1 MDVPREKSRHYLL
14 NANTICHNP
23 SMSNASTSV
32 RIQFVVE
39 LARRLHQYGATAAR
53 LEAAIDSVSARLDLE
68 CNSLSTP
75 TSIILSF
82 SDRSRGEGA
91 LAEIT
96 QVIRIPPGEVNLRLL
111 SEVDA
116 IADQVIDGML
126 DIGEGFARIHALRT
140 QRTMRNRVRTTVSY
154 GIASA
159 AVAAILHTTWADIEA
174 AGAIGLVT
182 GALAMVSDGRPRLN
196 ASFEAISAL
205 FATFVATAVGAW
217 WVPLDVKSVVL
228 ASLIV
233 LMPGISLTTAV
244 RELSTQHLISGVA
257 RLAGAVMTLL
267 KLAFGALAATQLCH
281 AMHIVPMVSV
291 ADPVPGWVQWT
302 ALVFGCYSFA
312 VLFQAAWRDYPAVMG
327 YVITYYGS
335 SAFTPEFGVLVA
347 GFAIGAAGNLYARI
361 AKRPGA
367 VVREPGIILV
377 VPGSVG
383 FRTLSFMFER
393 DLSLGMDMAVT
404 LIALLVSL
412 VAGLLFG
419 DLFIAPRRSL

>member
-1 MDVPREKSRHYLL
+1 MNS
-14 NANTICHNP
+14 
-23 SMSNASTSV
+23 ASTSL

-96 QVIRIPPGEVNLRLL
+96 QVIRIPPGEVNLRLMCD
-111 SEVDA
+111 VDA
-116 IADQVIDGML
+116 IADQVIDGTL
-126 DIGEGFARIHALRT
+126 DIAEGFARMHALRT
-140 QRTMRNRVRTTVSY
+140 QRTVRNRIRTTISY

-159 AVAAILHTTWADIEA
+159 AVAAILHASWYDIAA
-174 AGAIGLVT
+174 AGFIGLFT
-182 GALAMVSDGRPRLN
+182 GALAMVSEGRPRLS

-205 FATFVATAVGAW
+205 IATLVATTVSAW
-217 WVPLDVKSVVL
+217 FVPLDVKSVVL

-233 LMPGISLTTAV
+233 LMPGISLTTSV
-244 RELSTQHLISGVA
+244 RELSTQHLSSGVA
-257 RLAGAVMTLL
+257 RFAGAVMTLL

-281 AMHIVPMVSV
+281 ALHIIPVTPI
-291 ADPVPGWVQWT
+291 ADPVPSWVQWA

-312 VLFQAAWRDYPAVMG
+312 VLFQAAWRDYPAVMVAAALG
-327 YVITYYGS
+327 YIITYYGS
-335 SAFTPEFGVLVA
+335 SLFTPEFGVLVA
-347 GFAIGAAGNLYARI
+347 GFAIGALGNFYARVF
-361 AKRPGA
+361 KRPGA

-393 DLSLGMDMAVT
+393 DLSLGMDMAIT

-419 DLFIAPRRSL
+419 DLLIAPRRSL

>member
-1 MDVPREKSRHYLL
+1 M
-14 NANTICHNP
+14 N
-23 SMSNASTSV
+23 NASTSA

-111 SEVDA
+111 CEVDA

-126 DIGEGFARIHALRT
+126 DIREGFARIHGLRT
-140 QRTMRNRVRTTVSY
+140 GRTVRNRVRTTVSY

-159 AVAAILHTTWADIEA
+159 AVAAILHTSWADIEA

-182 GALAMVSDGRPRLN
+182 GALAMLSEGRPRLN

-205 FATFVATAVGAW
+205 FATFIATVVSAW

-257 RLAGAVMTLL
+257 RFAGAVMTLL
-267 KLAFGALAATQLCH
+267 KLAFGTLAATQLCH
-281 AMHIVPMVSV
+281 AMHIVPILE
-291 ADPVPGWVQWT
+291 AANPVPAWVQWT

-312 VLFQAAWRDYPAVMG
+312 VLFQASWRDYPAVMFSAAMG

-393 DLSLGMDMAVT
+393 DLTLGMDMAVT
-404 LIALLVSL
+404 LTALLVSL

>member
-1 MDVPREKSRHYLL
+1 MNHVVNH
-14 NANTICHNP
+14 
-23 SMSNASTSV
+23 ASTNV

-53 LEAAIDSVSARLDLE
+53 LEAAIDSVSARLDLD

-82 SDRSRGEGA
+82 SDHSRGESA

-111 SEVDA
+111 CEVDA
-116 IADQVIDGML
+116 IADQVTDGVL
-126 DIGEGFARIHALRT
+126 DIGEGFTRLHNLRT
-140 QRTMRNRVRTTVSY
+140 KRTLRNRVRTTISY

-159 AVAAILHTTWADIEA
+159 AVAAILHASWVDLAA
-174 AGAIGLVT
+174 AGAIGLFI
-182 GALAMVSDGRPRLN
+182 GALAMVSDGRPRLS
-196 ASFEAISAL
+196 ASFEALSAL
-205 FATFVATAVGAW
+205 LATFAATAVSAW

-233 LMPGISLTTAV
+233 LMPGVSLTTAV

-267 KLAFGALAATQLCH
+267 KLAFGTLAATQLCN
-281 AMHIVPMVSV
+281 AMHIIPITPI
-291 ADPVPGWVQWT
+291 AAPIPGWAQWA
-302 ALVFGCYSFA
+302 ALIFGCYSFA
-312 VLFQAAWRDYPAVMG
+312 VLFQAAWRDYPAVMVAAALG

-347 GFAIGAAGNLYARI
+347 GFAIGALGNLYARV

-419 DLFIAPRRSL
+419 DLLIAPRRSL

>member
-1 MDVPREKSRHYLL
+1 MNS
-14 NANTICHNP
+14 T
-23 SMSNASTSV
+23 STSV

-111 SEVDA
+111 CDVDA
-116 IADQVIDGML
+116 IADQVIDGTL
-126 DIGEGFARIHALRT
+126 DIAEGFARLHALRT
-140 QRTMRNRVRTTVSY
+140 SRTLRNQIRTTISY

-159 AVAAILHTTWADIEA
+159 AIAAILHAAWVDMAA
-174 AGAIGLVT
+174 AGAIGLFI
-182 GALAMVSDGRPRLN
+182 GALAMVSEGNPRLS

-205 FATFVATAVGAW
+205 LATFAATALSAW
-217 WVPLDVKSVVL
+217 LIPIDVKPVVL

-257 RLAGAVMTLL
+257 RLAGAVMTLF

-281 AMHIVPMVSV
+281 AMHII
-291 ADPVPGWVQWT
+291 PVTPIAAPIPDWAQWA

-312 VLFQAAWRDYPAVMG
+312 VLFQAAWRDYLFVMIAAALG

-347 GFAIGAAGNLYARI
+347 GFAIGALGNLFARVV
-361 AKRPGA
+361 KRPGA
-367 VVREPGIILV
+367 VIREPGIILV

-393 DLSLGMDMAVT
+393 DLSLGMDMAIT

-419 DLFIAPRRSL
+419 DLLIAPRRSL

>member
-1 MDVPREKSRHYLL
+1 MNHVATP
-14 NANTICHNP
+14 
-23 SMSNASTSV
+23 V

-53 LEAAIDSVSARLDLE
+53 LEAAVDSVSARLDLE

-82 SDRSRGEGA
+82 SDLSRGEGA

-111 SEVDA
+111 CDVDA
-116 IADQVIDGML
+116 IADQVIDGTL

-140 QRTMRNRVRTTVSY
+140 QRTMRNRIRTTISY

-159 AVAAILHTTWADIEA
+159 AVAAILHSAWVDLAA
-174 AGAIGLVT
+174 AGAVGLIT
-182 GALAMVSDGRPRLN
+182 GALAMISEGRPRL
-196 ASFEAISAL
+196 ASSFEAISAL
-205 FATFVATAVGAW
+205 IATLLATAVSAW

-233 LMPGISLTTAV
+233 LMPGISLTTSV

-267 KLAFGALAATQLCH
+267 KLTFGALAATQLCH
-281 AMHIVPMVSV
+281 AMGIIPITPI
-291 ADPVPGWVQWT
+291 ADPVPGWVQWV
-302 ALVFGCYSFA
+302 ALVCGCYSFA
-312 VLFQAAWRDYPAVMG
+312 VLFQAAWRDYPVVMIAAGLG

-335 SAFTPEFGVLVA
+335 SHFTPEFGVLLA
-347 GFAIGAAGNLYARI
+347 GFAIGALGNLYARV

-419 DLFIAPRRSL
+419 DLLIAPRRSL